1 MCSLPWIHAQTQIL
15 INRNY
20 LNIRNMKILYIMYQY
35 LIGFPLIIVAT
46 LFTAIFTIIC
56 FPWKNG
62 KVPHTIQVLWSRS
75 VLWFLLVPIQVTGHE
90 NINPKQS
97 YVFVANHQSFLDVF
111 AIYGWLPNYFKWL
124 MKKELRKVPFVG
136 TACAVAGHIFV
147 DRSNP
152 RAALQSIEHI
162 KGELIDGLSTVIFPE
177 GTRSK
182 TGEMGRFK
190 QGAFKI
196 AMDLNLPVV
205 PLSLSG
211 FHDAMPPT
219 QFFVNPRA
227 RVHLHIGKPV
237 DLSQFEDVNEAMTYL
252 RECVADGIKK
262 RVD

>member
-1 MCSLPWIHAQTQIL
+1 
-15 INRNY
+15 
-20 LNIRNMKILYIMYQY
+20 MKILYILYQY
-35 LIGFPLIIVAT
+35 LIGFPLVVVVT

-62 KVPHTIQVLWSRS
+62 KAPRAVQVFWSRS
-75 VLWFLLVPIQVTGHE
+75 VLWLLLVPIKVTGREHV
-90 NINPKQS
+90 NPKQS

-111 AIYGWLPNYFKWL
+111 AVYGWLPNNFKWL

-136 TACAVAGHIFV
+136 LACAVAGHIFV

-152 RAALQSIEHI
+152 RAALQSIEYI
-162 KGELIDGLSTVIFPE
+162 KAELVDGISTVIFPE
-177 GTRSK
+177 GTRTK

-205 PLSLSG
+205 PISLSG
-211 FHDAMPPT
+211 FYGAMPSG

-227 RVHLHIGKPV
+227 RVHLHIGEPV
-237 DLSQFEDVNEAMTYL
+237 DLSQFEDINQAMAYL
-252 RECVADGIKK
+252 RD
-262 RVD
+262 RVEEGLD